1 MADIDKVSIKQ
12 LPTNTDVKADDYLI
26 IQDKVNTSIIK
37 FKDIVF
43 GPDNIS
49 FYDEI
54 VAIRNTL
61 TSLNT
66 VVQANSASWAS

>member
-12 LPTNTDVKADDYLI
+12 LPVNTNVSKDDYFI
-26 IQDKVNTSIIK
+26 IQDSLNTSIIK
-37 FKDIVF
+37 FKDLVM

-54 VAIRNTL
+54 VDLRNRL
-61 TSLNT
+61 TALET
-66 VVQANSASWAS
+66 AVQTNSASWA

>member
-12 LPTNTDVKADDYLI
+12 LPVNTNVNKDDYFI
-26 IQDKVNTSIIK
+26 IQDSLNTSIIK
-37 FKDIVF
+37 FKDLVM

-54 VAIRNTL
+54 VDLRNRL
-61 TSLNT
+61 TALET
-66 VVQANSASWAS
+66 AVQTNSASWA

>member
-12 LPTNTDVKADDYLI
+12 LPVNTNVNKDDYFI
-26 IQDKVNTSIIK
+26 IQDSLNTSIIK
-37 FKDIVF
+37 FKDLVL

-54 VAIRNTL
+54 VDLRNRL
-61 TSLNT
+61 TALET
-66 VVQANSASWAS
+66 AVQTNSASWA

>member
-12 LPTNTDVKADDYLI
+12 LPVNTNVNKDDYFI
-26 IQDKVNTSIIK
+26 IQDSLNTSIIK
-37 FKDIVF
+37 FKDLVM

-54 VAIRNTL
+54 VDLRNRL
-61 TSLNT
+61 TALET
-66 VVQANSASWAS
+66 VVQSNSASWA